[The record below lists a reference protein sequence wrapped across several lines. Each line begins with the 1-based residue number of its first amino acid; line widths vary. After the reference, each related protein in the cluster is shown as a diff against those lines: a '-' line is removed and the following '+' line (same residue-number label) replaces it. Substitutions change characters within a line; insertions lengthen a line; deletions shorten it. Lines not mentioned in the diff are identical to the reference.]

1 MARRPRAAGAPRARP
16 TSLHHASVLPSRDDV
31 RAALPR
37 AAQTAI
43 SAAVAWQICRWLGA
57 DRPVFAAI
65 VPIVAIKGDP
75 LAALNVSLG
84 RLFGVVGGI
93 ALGIIVSDVGG
104 ANALTV
110 ALLIGAGLIA
120 GLLIRIGGEPNSQV
134 AVSALLVLAVATGAG
149 AFGLERLWETAIG
162 AAVTVVLAPF
172 LWPPDPVRELERRLA
187 AVATRVSDDIA
198 LTVAL
203 VGAPADAAARHLAD
217 VVEHTREATRLVDAL
232 GTAGRGLRLNPRR
245 RDAAERLRRLVPRVR
260 IAGDVAHGS
269 RRLARDVAGLAA
281 REDLADAWEAAA
293 IPAQAAGEAV
303 RATVRA
309 ALADAPTG
317 GDRLR
322 AEAALDRWRDLDTS
336 AVAVVL
342 RRDLRTLLE
351 DAIPVAAAAARV
363 P

>member
-1 MARRPRAAGAPRARP
+1 M
-16 TSLHHASVLPSRDDV
+16 LPSRDDV

-43 SAAVAWQICRWLGA
+43 TAAVAWQICRWLGA

-93 ALGIIVSDVGG
+93 ALGIVVADVGG
-104 ANALTV
+104 ANAVTV

-187 AVATRVSDDIA
+187 ARRRPRGRRHRADPRARRRAGRRRGGATCRTSSSTRA
-198 LTVAL
+198 RRP
-203 VGAPADAAARHLAD
+203 GSSMRSAPPAAACAS
-217 VVEHTREATRLVDAL
+217 TPA
-232 GTAGRGLRLNPRR
+232 
-245 RDAAERLRRLVPRVR
+245 AAELPS
-260 IAGDVAHGS
+260 AWSGS
-269 RRLARDVAGLAA
+269 RRGC
-281 REDLADAWEAAA
+281 
-293 IPAQAAGEAV
+293 GS
-303 RATVRA
+303 RATSRTGRA
-309 ALADAPTG
+309 AWRVTSRAWPRARTSPTPGRRPPSRRRPPARPWSRPFARPSPTPPTG

-351 DAIPVAAAAARV
+351 DAIPVGAAAARV